1 MHNKSTIFIL
11 PLLLG
16 IAFFSTLT
24 HSPSCFA
31 GEKKIGI
38 PAKDGESTPHFE
50 TLIIHSISGEKALKM
65 VNVEQVPVDKD
76 CAKRLDQCL
85 AVRALRTA
93 AKPELVY
100 RSGHVNPAVT
110 YCHAVDGQPFIARA
124 ASNDEVD
131 LCGFKD
137 GSWIDAYY
145 LYARAFPPE
154 YIQ

>member
-1 MHNKSTIFIL
+1 MHNKSTIFVL

-16 IAFFSTLT
+16 ITLFFTLT
-24 HSPSCFA
+24 HSPSSFS
-31 GEKKIGI
+31 GDKIIGI
-38 PAKDGESTPHFE
+38 PTTVGDSTPYFE
-50 TLIIHSISGEKALKM
+50 TLIIRSISGEKILKM
-65 VNVEQVPVDKD
+65 VNVEQVPVDKG

-93 AKPELVY
+93 AKPEMTY
-100 RSGHVNPAVT
+100 QSGHVNPAVT
-110 YCHAVDGQPFIARA
+110 YCHAVGGKPFIARA
-124 ASNDEVD
+124 ISNDEVD

-154 YIQ
+154 LIQ